1 MFFNNWHALL
11 RIIVVGALAYVA
23 LVMLLRL
30 YGKRMLSQ
38 FNAFDFVV
46 TVAMGSTLATVLLTK
61 NVVLVEGILAFVV
74 LLSGQFVVTWLS
86 VRFKWVDS
94 LVKSDPR
101 LLYHDGQYLHKA
113 MKDERVTEEEVIS
126 AVREQGMASMEEV
139 QAVILETNGTI
150 TTVRKT
156 SHPATAMR
164 SVNGWKEHAQNNNP
178 QA

>member
-11 RIIVVGALAYVA
+11 RTIIVGVLAYIA
-23 LVMLLRL
+23 LVMLLRI

-74 LLSGQFVVTWLS
+74 LLTGQFAVTWLS

-113 MKDERVTEEEVIS
+113 LKQERVTQEEVIS
-126 AVREQGMASMEEV
+126 AVREQGIASMEEV

-150 TTVRKT
+150 TSVRKS

-164 SVNGWKEHAQNNNP
+164 SVNGWDDQPLNNNP

>member
-1 MFFNNWHALL
+1 MEELLKTTAGDVTQLKYALDTFYFL
-11 RIIVVGALAYVA
+11 VMGA
-23 LVMLLRL
+23 LVMWMAA
-30 YGKRMLSQ
+30 GFAMLEAGLVRAK
-38 FNAFDFVV
+38 N
-46 TVAMGSTLATVLLTK
+46 TTEILTK

-156 SHPATAMR
+156 SQPATAMR
-164 SVNGWKEHAQNNNP
+164 SVNGWKEHDQNNNP